1 MLRAHKTDR
10 LLVVGSSPALVSSSV
25 FQASETLRVHV

>member
-1 MLRAHKTDR
+1 
-10 LLVVGSSPALVSSSV
+10 LVVSSSPALVSSSV